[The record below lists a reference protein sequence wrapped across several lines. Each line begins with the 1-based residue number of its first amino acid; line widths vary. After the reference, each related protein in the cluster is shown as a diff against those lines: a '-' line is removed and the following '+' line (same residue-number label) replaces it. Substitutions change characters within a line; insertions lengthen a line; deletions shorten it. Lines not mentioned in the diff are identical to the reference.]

1 MVDKN
6 NVIIVGHTRYKAAK
20 QLGMKEVPV
29 VIADNLTPEEVKAYR
44 LADNKTNDLSIW
56 DNKKLLD
63 ELVDIPDDIFTG
75 FDPSDIFDD
84 VLDESDTSPLDETEN
99 GIVYTINF
107 KTQNKKLYE
116 KVKRYISEEDKNDED
131 SNS

>member
-1 MVDKN
+1 
-6 NVIIVGHTRYKAAK
+6 
-20 QLGMKEVPV
+20 MKEVPV